1 MRHGLKFLTPPVPL
15 LASKLLPCV
24 PPCRQGCCL
33 LQRLK
38 SRAPPVPPY
47 RQAAARCSALSR
59 WPPLSLLAGKLLPV
73 AVRVGQAVDVVA
85 QAGRPKT
92 ITGFQTHNT
101 PVRVTLDLTEERGYA
116 RVAG

>member
-1 MRHGLKFLTPPVPL
+1 MVSNRWHRLLL

-24 PPCRQGCCL
+24 PPCRQ
-33 LQRLK
+33 
-38 SRAPPVPPY
+38 
-47 RQAAARCSALSR
+47 AAARCSASSH
-59 WPPLSLLAGKLLPV
+59 WPPLSLLAGKLLPI

-101 PVRVTLDLTEERGYA
+101 PVCVTLDLTEE
-116 RVAG
+116 